1 MRIVRTSWIG
11 KITNDQ
17 VLIMWNKEVF
27 KDKTKEK
34 TNGKDCKIK
43 YCFSHKINVVINT
56 AEIIR

>member
-17 VLIMWNKEVF
+17 VLIMSWNKEVF
-27 KDKTKEK
+27 KDKTGEDC
-34 TNGKDCKIK
+34 NGKGCKIK
-43 YCFSHKINVVINT
+43 YCFSHKINVINT